1 MEYLIILG
9 IIGLGYK
16 LQSDQNNKIKKK
28 FVGKV
33 SKNQLPSSENVY
45 TSKRSYN
52 IFQEEQ
58 DKANILLEKS
68 KYPQDTNVV
77 TPGPTFPI
85 IYNKVD
91 YSDSTLPVE
100 FNSYQK
106 YDNILLEDNKENKPS
121 EYNLIKNNQRTPNT
135 GGFQGISLTGDPINP
150 NNFTHNNMV
159 PFFGGAVRQNLD
171 EFSTRGIFENFTG
184 TQDNYQKKQEQSL
197 LFQPQKNM
205 SNVYGTGSLDGFML
219 DRYYV
224 SNIRSNETPIEKVYV
239 GPGLNQGYTNEPSGG
254 FQQPDAQDYATPKT
268 TDEIRVKTN
277 PKISYYGRVVSGEK
291 INKPGKIGT
300 VYKNKPDTFYI
311 QEPDRYF
318 TTTGQVIAQEQRP
331 CIVTKYTNRKTT
343 ELKTRTGSAA
353 PTNGTVA
360 QVRSKYKISHKVTY
374 GSNGPRNADSTGSWS
389 LLNMFGLNTPNDYG
403 KQSIRLKDNNRVL
416 NTKDKKEPV
425 LNFKSPIEKGI
436 SRNNQKLKS
445 TKKVQFVKNNR
456 ENGNYQGIKKSKVY
470 NPNDL
475 PRSTIKETNIH
486 NNHSGILT
494 AQKPSSG
501 FVYDPNN
508 VTRTT
513 IKEMNIHNNHSGM
526 MGESMYKGVAYD
538 PNDVT
543 RTTIKETN
551 IHNNHSGMLGES
563 MYKGVAYD
571 PNDVTRTTVKETN
584 IHNNHSGMMGES
596 MYKGVA
602 YDPNDVTRTTIK
614 ETNIHNNHSG
624 MMGESMYKGVAYDP
638 NDVTRTTVKETNIH
652 NNHSGMMGES
662 MYKGVAYDPNDVTR
676 TTIKETNI
684 HNNHSGMMGESM
696 YKGVAYDPNDV
707 TRTTIKETNIHNNHS
722 GMMGESMYK
731 GVAYDPNDVTRTT
744 IKETNIH
751 NNYSGNIQ
759 NKNRGNVVYDPNNVT
774 RTTIKETNIH
784 NNYSG
789 VLTKNAPSR
798 GVVYDPTNVART
810 TTKETTIKNKRK
822 ANINNANKSIYIK
835 NNDKA
840 KKTTKE
846 TTMIN
851 NAMGIASRNRG
862 DGHLVKDIQVP
873 DTIREISSVQYIG
886 DANGPELGAYE
897 VTDVNAPN
905 TMRQFTADI
914 EYFGGSGNGGDIKPM
929 SYEDIYNAEIKAIRG
944 TLDEGYT
951 PGPMGPNEVVS
962 GNNLNV
968 TTSKIGDIQNKYLN
982 ERGVQANKV
991 YNSIPQMTH
1000 LNITQEKE
1008 IVPNEPL
1015 ADRINPDIVSAFREN
1030 PYTKPLDSWA

>member
-1 MEYLIILG
+1 MEYLIVLG
-9 IIGLGYK
+9 ILGLGYK
-16 LQSDQNNKIKKK
+16 LQSEQKSKTNKK
-28 FVGKV
+28 FIEKV
-33 SKNQLPSSENVY
+33 TKNQIPSPENVY
-45 TSKRSYN
+45 TSKRAYN

-58 DKANILLEKS
+58 DKANVLLEKS

-91 YSDSTLPVE
+91 YSDKTLPVE
-100 FNSYQK
+100 FNNYQK
-106 YDNILLEDNKENKPS
+106 YDNILIDDNKQDKPE
-121 EYNLIKNNQRTPNT
+121 EYNLIKNNERTPNS
-135 GGFQGISLTGDPINP
+135 GGFSGISLTGDPINP
-150 NNFTHNNMV
+150 NSFTHNNMV

-300 VYKNKPDTFYI
+300 VYKNKPDTFYV

-331 CIVTKYTNRKTT
+331 CIITKYTNRKTT

-374 GSNGPRNADSTGSWS
+374 GNDGPRNADKTGSWS
-389 LLNMFGLNTPNDYG
+389 ILDMLGLNTPNDYG
-403 KQSIRLKDNNRVL
+403 KQSIRVRDNNRVL
-416 NTKDKKEPV
+416 NNKDKKEPV
-425 LNFKSPIEKGI
+425 INFKSPIEKGVA
-436 SRNNQKLKS
+436 RNNQKLKY
-445 TKKVQFVKNNR
+445 TKKVNFVKNSR
-456 ENGNYQGIKKSKVY
+456 ENGNYQGINKSKVY
-470 NPNDL
+470 NPNDI
-475 PRSTIKETNIH
+475 PK
-486 NNHSGILT
+486 
-494 AQKPSSG
+494 A
-501 FVYDPNN
+501 
-508 VTRTT
+508 
-513 IKEMNIHNNHSGM
+513 
-526 MGESMYKGVAYD
+526 
-538 PNDVT
+538 
-543 RTTIKETN
+543 TIKETN
-551 IHNNHSGMLGES
+551 IHNNHSGMIGES
-563 MYKGVAYD
+563 MYKG
-571 PNDVTRTTVKETN
+571 
-584 IHNNHSGMMGES
+584 I
-596 MYKGVA
+596 
-602 YDPNDVTRTTIK
+602 
-614 ETNIHNNHSG
+614 
-624 MMGESMYKGVAYDP
+624 
-638 NDVTRTTVKETNIH
+638 
-652 NNHSGMMGES
+652 
-662 MYKGVAYDPNDVTR
+662 AYDPNDVTR

-731 GVAYDPNDVTRTT
+731 GVVYDPNDVTRTT

-751 NNYSGNIQ
+751 NNHSGMM
-759 NKNRGNVVYDPNNVT
+759 
-774 RTTIKETNIH
+774 
-784 NNYSG
+784 S
-789 VLTKNAPSR
+789 KNAPSR
-798 GVVYDPTNVART
+798 GVVYDPENIART

-822 ANINNANKSIYIK
+822 GNINNANKSIYIK
-835 NNDKA
+835 NSDKA

-846 TTMIN
+846 TTIIN
-851 NAMGIASRNRG
+851 NAKGIVTRTRG
-862 DGHLVKDIQVP
+862 DGYLVKDIQVP
-873 DTIREISSVQYIG
+873 DTIRSVNSVQYIG
-886 DANGPELGAYE
+886 DASKPSIGAYD

-905 TMRQFTADI
+905 TMRQFTSDI

-929 SYEDIYNAEIKAIRG
+929 SYEDIYNAEIKAIRS
-944 TLDEGYT
+944 TIDEGYT
-951 PGPMGPNEVVS
+951 PGPMGVNEMIS
-962 GNNLNV
+962 GDNINV
-968 TTSKIGDIQNKYLN
+968 TTTKIGDIQNKYLT
-982 ERGVQANKV
+982 ERGVQVDKI
-991 YNSIPQMTH
+991 YNSLPQMTH
-1000 LNITQEKE
+1000 INLTQQKE

-1015 ADRINPDIVSAFREN
+1015 ADRINPEIVSAFQEN
-1030 PYTKPLDSWA
+1030 PYTQSLTSWA